1 MAIGAKLKSLVGV
14 ALLSGAGGFV
24 VAGTVEGGAS
34 APEATAAEAALSL
47 RDVPVLEEAFID
59 TAPADRDD
67 GIEVGELGVD
77 GGDRNSIVELAREIA
92 AGEHGAIDSLLIAH
106 HGKLVF
112 ESYYLRGRVN
122 LPHPQASATK
132 AYTSLAIGRAIQL
145 GHLTAADL
153 ERPLIGFFEDLDRTR
168 LVEGAE
174 SITLHKAMTMSS
186 GLRIGEERMEEL
198 EKDAGRLEGWG
209 EVQAYLEQSAPVTG
223 ESQSFN
229 YQGTDP
235 RLVMQVLDAVVP
247 GAARDFIEKEL
258 LDELGIAGHDWE
270 EDASGLPAAGAGSSM
285 TSRDMVK
292 WGSLV
297 RNKGRWGDLQLG
309 PEEFIARATHRILHL
324 PDDEIFGGGELVSNC
339 GYGYS
344 WWQADM
350 DVGGKTYF
358 STSAQGGGGQFIIL
372 IDELDLIVVATGHE
386 REVRTLQMTAERVLP
401 AFIR

>member
-247 GAARDFIEKEL
+247 GSARDFIEKEL

-285 TSRDMVK
+285 TSRGASSGTRAGGATYSSFPK
-292 WGSLV
+292 SSSP
-297 RNKGRWGDLQLG
+297 GRPTG
-309 PEEFIARATHRILHL
+309 
-324 PDDEIFGGGELVSNC
+324 
-339 GYGYS
+339 
-344 WWQADM
+344 
-350 DVGGKTYF
+350 F
-358 STSAQGGGGQFIIL
+358 STSPTTRSSAAASWSPTAATATTGGRPTWTSGVRPTSAL
-372 IDELDLIVVATGHE
+372 PPRVA
-386 REVRTLQMTAERVLP
+386 A
-401 AFIR
+401 ASSSS